1 MAFPFFR
8 LNIPKS
14 TTWKELRENI
24 LKAIEEEQ
32 RQKTTVSIP
41 TVGAVGS
48 PTSQE
53 QQEKTTISIPTVGA
67 VGPAGS
73 EPHIEADA
81 GATGPIDPAQYGTTS
96 RG

>member
-14 TTWKELRENI
+14 TTWKELRETI

-32 RQKTTVSIP
+32 RQKTTISIPTAGAVDFPSSQEQQERTTIPIP
-41 TVGAVGS
+41 TVGAAGS
-48 PTSQE
+48 PSSQ
-53 QQEKTTISIPTVGA
+53 PY
-67 VGPAGS
+67 
-73 EPHIEADA
+73 IEADA
-81 GATGPIDPAQYGTTS
+81 GATGPIDYAESGTTC